1 MDRAVRTSALA
12 SLTDNRRSEKEFAR
26 ARRHSRLVSLLKLG
40 LPALAAL
47 IVVGGIAVTW
57 LARALPDNVSVSA
70 AGLEN
75 GRIVMEDP
83 RMSGYDKNQRP
94 YSMVAQRA
102 IQALDGSG
110 IDLEEVKAN
119 ITISDS
125 ATADV
130 LAARGHYEQK
140 TQQLRLYEGVKVD
153 TSSGMS
159 IRLADARIDLASGS
173 MVGAGPV
180 SITTPNQTIEA
191 GSLDVKDGGKVLGFG
206 GPVKMTLLPN
216 PGETP
221 APSPTGKQP
230 SP

>member
-1 MDRAVRTSALA
+1 MDRAVRAGALA
-12 SLTDNRRSEKEFAR
+12 SLTDNRRSDKEFAR
-26 ARRHSRLVSLLKLG
+26 ARRHSRLVALLKIG
-40 LPALAAL
+40 LPAMAAL

-70 AGLEN
+70 AGLQD

-110 IDLEEVKAN
+110 IELEDVKAN

-140 TQQLRLYEGVKVD
+140 SQQLRLYDDVRVD

-159 IRLADARIDLASGS
+159 IRLSDARIDMANGS
-173 MVGAGPV
+173 MIGAGPV
-180 SITTPNQTIEA
+180 TINTPNQTIEA
-191 GSLDVKDGGKVLGFG
+191 GSLDVKEGGKVLGFG
-206 GPVKMTLLPN
+206 GPVKMTLLPS
-216 PGETP
+216 PGDMP
-221 APSPTGKQP
+221 ATSPTGKQP